1 MVDQFIDLTGDMFTE
16 MVKTFFEKDE
26 EKKVDLCATYFCHV
40 NFIAA
45 LCQLSSIIP

>member
-26 EKKVDLCATYFCHV
+26 EKKVDLCPTYFFCHV
-40 NFIAA
+40 NLIAA
-45 LCQLSSIIP
+45 L